1 MKKIKILLIAALI
14 SINAHADV
22 FDDIGEFINNNKT
35 VTAIVGIGAL
45 SAAAASIKPISMLL
59 RTSGKEIASTEEL
72 AGATQTDNVIAGLEK
87 IPTNSFESIAS
98 KLEVG
103 ENEVIL
109 ADGEPLTIAQS
120 EALEDARI
128 AAERENLKLEKA
140 ERKADV
146 SLKRARSMP
155 ITRKSLLE
163 IRAAKQA
170 ELAERQA
177 KLALQVEKVNKDLK
191 VATKQVEVAARE
203 AIEDDRKASILLDD
217 EGRSVAD
224 RLDAMDGSPPMKGQ
238 TFENTGVHPE
248 LKNTKEL
255 KTPLSQEMTSEEA
268 KLQALRALVQTVS
281 LGLG

>member
-22 FDDIGEFINNNKT
+22 FDDIGEFINDNKT

-59 RTSGKEIASTEEL
+59 RTSGKQIASTEEL

-87 IPTNSFESIAS
+87 IPTKSFESIAS

-140 ERKADV
+140 ERKANS

-191 VATKQVEVAARE
+191 VATKQVEVAARQ

-248 LKNTKEL
+248 LTKANKIEA
-255 KTPLSQEMTSEEA
+255 QEMTSEES
-268 KLQALRALVQTVS
+268 KLQALRALVQTISTGGV
-281 LGLG
+281 

>member
-14 SINAHADV
+14 SINAHANV
-22 FDDIGEFINNNKT
+22 FDDVGEFINNNKT
-35 VTAIVGIGAL
+35 VTAVVGIGAL

-59 RTSGKEIASTEEL
+59 RTSGKQIASTEEL

-87 IPTNSFESIAS
+87 IPTKSFESIAS

-120 EALEDARI
+120 EALEDAKI
-128 AAERENLKLEKA
+128 AADKENLKLEKA
-140 ERKADV
+140 ERKANS

-191 VATKQVEVAARE
+191 VATKQVEVAARQ

-238 TFENTGVHPE
+238 TFENTGIDPK
-248 LKNTKEL
+248 LTKADKIEA
-255 KTPLSQEMTSEEA
+255 QEMTSEEA
-268 KLQALRALVQTVS
+268 KLQALRALVHTTIK
-281 LGLG
+281 G